1 MIISYSLSVAQ
12 PIFVFVK
19 EEQKQSRR
27 KRKRHDKSL
36 AVKKKKIV
44 VGPSLRQRQARA
56 ARPEL
61 HFRGFYL
68 CMEP

>member
-27 KRKRHDKSL
+27 KRKRHERHDKSL

-44 VGPSLRQRQARA
+44 VGP
-56 ARPEL
+56 
-61 HFRGFYL
+61 
-68 CMEP
+68 

>member
-1 MIISYSLSVAQ
+1 MVFKAASCFKVNRLYRVETMSPRLNMIISYSLSVAQ

-44 VGPSLRQRQARA
+44 VGP
-56 ARPEL
+56 
-61 HFRGFYL
+61 
-68 CMEP
+68 